1 MRQTAPAELDL
12 RRSGLSEAKRKLL
25 ARYARGH
32 NEDSEVTPE
41 IRRRLPGDPAPLSL
55 FQEQVW
61 RHAVAGRKV
70 ASFYNESTTVHRYGD
85 LDREALEHSFT
96 EIIRRHEAWRTT
108 YDTVDNRPIQVIH
121 PAPGRVT
128 IPFIDLSD
136 VPEES
141 RQVEALRLATED
153 ARQPFDLT
161 QGPLVRAVLIS
172 LSNKVHLLFVTM
184 HQSITDG
191 VSVYQILPLEL
202 TALYTAS
209 LTGCSPAVSDLP
221 IQYADFAYWERKQL
235 QGEALREEI
244 TYWRTQLRGEL
255 LRWPRERLP
264 LSRSTYEGA
273 IQPFAM
279 PKRVSDGLGELSRR
293 EGVTAFMTLLAAFA
307 SLLHCYIRQQ
317 LIITG
322 TVAPAGRRRVEVQNL
337 LGYFL
342 NPVALCIDFS
352 GNPTVRELLQRCRE
366 VTSGALSH
374 DSVPVEH
381 LSEQLRPEANSGRP
395 WPFSTAITL
404 APPTPELDP
413 GWSQTPMDCDGGWA
427 KWDLYLE
434 LSVRSNGVM
443 GRAQYRTDVFTP
455 AVLSRFLEDFNKVL
469 ECIMFD
475 CEQHISDL
483 PRLCSIEGDPT
494 AAGVEHL

>member
-1 MRQTAPAELDL
+1 MRQTALAGLDL
-12 RRSGLSEAKRKLL
+12 HRSGLSEAKRKLL
-25 ARYARGH
+25 EKYARGH
-32 NEDSEVTPE
+32 NENSEVTPE

-61 RHAVAGRKV
+61 RHAVEGGKV
-70 ASFYNESTTVHRYGD
+70 ASFYNESTTLHRYGD

-96 EIIRRHEAWRTT
+96 EIIRRHEVWRTT
-108 YDTVDNRPIQVIH
+108 YDTVEDRPIQVIH
-121 PAPGRVT
+121 PAPYRVT
-128 IPFIDLSD
+128 IPFIDLRN
-136 VPEES
+136 VPEDS
-141 RQVEALRLATED
+141 SQAEALRLATED
-153 ARQPFDLT
+153 AREPFDLK
-161 QGPLVRAVLIS
+161 QGPLVRALLIS
-172 LSNKVHLLFVTM
+172 LNEKVHFLFVTM

-202 TALYTAS
+202 TALYTAFLS
-209 LTGCSPAVSDLP
+209 GGSPAVPDLP

-235 QGEALREEI
+235 QGEALRDEI
-244 TYWRTQLRGEL
+244 TYWRTQLNGEL
-255 LRWPRERLP
+255 PALRWPRERLP
-264 LSRSTYEGA
+264 LSGSTYQGA

-279 PKRVSDGLGELSRR
+279 SKRVSDGLGELSRR
-293 EGVTAFMTLLAAFA
+293 EGVTAFMTLLAAFT
-307 SLLHCYIRQQ
+307 SLLYCYVRQQ

-352 GNPTVRELLQRCRE
+352 GNPTVRELLQRCGE

-374 DSVPVEH
+374 DGVPVEF
-381 LSEQLRPEANSGRP
+381 LSEQLRPEPNSSRP

-404 APPTPELDP
+404 APPAPELDP

-434 LSVRSNGVM
+434 LSVRSTGVM

-455 AVLSRFLEDFNKVL
+455 AVLSLILEDFNKVL
-469 ECIMFD
+469 ECIMLD
-475 CEQHISDL
+475 CEQHISEL

-494 AAGVEHL
+494 AAWC